1 MQRRTRRTLQAAMLA
16 AGVAALSTGTASG
29 RAVGPVD
36 PDQVVRDATPG
47 IDSLNPAMVCEN
59 EVVVGPLLL
68 GHPCFDGS
76 QFPPVDPNEVR
87 LPSPASA
94 VPAPEPLTA
103 RSDGGSL
110 AVPRAP
116 VLVQPDFGS
125 GQDLDQPV
133 VINDLG
139 RMAGLP
145 APGDADLPALPALD
159 TGSLPELGGA
169 ALPS

>member
-1 MQRRTRRTLQAAMLA
+1 MQRRTRRTLGSAMLA

-29 RAVGPVD
+29 QAVEAGN
-36 PDQVVRDATPG
+36 PDQAVRDAAADLAG
-47 IDSLNPAMVCEN
+47 INPATACDN

-76 QFPPVDPNEVR
+76 QFPPVDPDEAE
-87 LPSPASA
+87 LPSSTPT
-94 VPAPEPLTA
+94 VPAPEPLMV
-103 RSDGGSL
+103 SSNGGSL

-125 GQDLDQPV
+125 GQDVHRPV

-139 RMAGLP
+139 RLAGLP
-145 APGDADLPALPALD
+145 PSDDANLPALPALD
-159 TGSLPELGGA
+159 TASLPELDGA
-169 ALPS
+169 GLPA